1 MLPEIK
7 KIIFENYTDIHTET
21 DNENSLRVALRD
33 NYWIEFFIKNVNEN
47 DVMVMSL
54 VLWKN
59 FEDFPIYGEMGEYQ
73 ARMEKYLETNHLSPK
88 NRIINSGGYFYLEQT
103 IISTEN
109 LKENLDA
116 IMSLANT
123 LHYL

>member
-1 MLPEIK
+1 MLAEIK
-7 KIIFENYTDIHTET
+7 KIISENYTDIYTET
-21 DNENSLRVALRD
+21 DNENSLRVALRE
-33 NYWIEFFIKNVNEN
+33 NYWIDFFVKNEN
-47 DVMVMSL
+47 MVMSL
-54 VLWKN
+54 LLWKN

-88 NRIINSGGYFYLEQT
+88 NKIVHSGGYFYVEQT
-103 IISTEN
+103 IINTEN